1 MAGKQGIFRRIGGI
15 TRYIEVSSVK
25 KALQNYDISK
35 THPTVCPGCGRDVFY
50 YENSNGSQVFF
61 DALGSPWPKHD
72 CVRSRRKDQ
81 ALKRKLA
88 RAERKRNKL
97 KALTE
102 KKVAPKASAVT
113 LSEKK
118 PAPVTPVADKKP
130 KIVYK
135 ELAKYPGFKLNGLE
149 RVFLCRENSGPTLY
163 SIFFR
168 KGLAI
173 DHLKRNGCAIL
184 NGFYIAISGPDI
196 ERLECGFC
204 DMPVYAGKNQVGQY
218 ILKTHLY

>member
-15 TRYIEVSSVK
+15 TRYIEVSGIK
-25 KALQNYDISK
+25 KASQSYDISK
-35 THPTVCPGCGRDVFY
+35 THPTVCKGCGRNVFY
-50 YENSNGSQVFF
+50 YENTHGSRVFF
-61 DALGSPWPKHD
+61 DALGNPWPKHKCD
-72 CVRSRRKDQ
+72 RSKYREQ
-81 ALKRKLA
+81 ALKRKVA
-88 RAERKRNKL
+88 RADRKRKKL

-102 KKVAPKASAVT
+102 KNVAPKASAVA

-163 SIFFR
+163 SIFF
-168 KGLAI
+168 
-173 DHLKRNGCAIL
+173 
-184 NGFYIAISGPDI
+184 
-196 ERLECGFC
+196 
-204 DMPVYAGKNQVGQY
+204 
-218 ILKTHLY
+218 

>member
-81 ALKRKLA
+81 ALKRKLD
-88 RAERKRNKL
+88 RKSTRLNSSHVKI
-97 KALTE
+97 
-102 KKVAPKASAVT
+102 SYAV
-113 LSEKK
+113 
-118 PAPVTPVADKKP
+118 
-130 KIVYK
+130 
-135 ELAKYPGFKLNGLE
+135 F
-149 RVFLCRENSGPTLY
+149 
-163 SIFFR
+163 
-168 KGLAI
+168 
-173 DHLKRNGCAIL
+173 
-184 NGFYIAISGPDI
+184 
-196 ERLECGFC
+196 
-204 DMPVYAGKNQVGQY
+204 
-218 ILKTHLY
+218 